1 MKEVNT
7 SMLEALRGEV
17 LANLSPKRA
26 YHILMVEE
34 MTARLCALFCPEYT
48 MQMRAAALL
57 HDITKEKGKEEQLEL
72 CRAYGLTVTEAEAIS
87 PKTLHA
93 RTAAAMIPACYPQFD
108 DPLIVNAVRWHTTGH
123 GGMTLTERIL
133 YLADYIDD
141 SRTYQNCLI
150 LRRYFFGAAP
160 EAMAEE
166 ERLALL
172 RDTLILSYDFTVR
185 DLLEEG
191 KSIAP
196 ETVEAR
202 NELILERHRANS
214 DT

>member
-7 SMLEALRGEV
+7 SMLEELRAEV

-34 MTARLCALFCPEYT
+34 MTARLCALLCPEHT
-48 MQMRAAALL
+48 EKMRAAALL
-57 HDITKEKGKEEQLEL
+57 HDITKEKTQEEQLAL
-72 CRAYGLTVTEAEAIS
+72 CEQYNLPVTEAERIS

-93 RTAAAMIPACYPQFD
+93 RTAAAGIPSCYPQFD

-150 LRRYFFGAAP
+150 LRRYFFGAGP
-160 EAMAEE
+160 ENMTAG

-172 RDTLILSYDFTVR
+172 RDTLILSYDFTMR